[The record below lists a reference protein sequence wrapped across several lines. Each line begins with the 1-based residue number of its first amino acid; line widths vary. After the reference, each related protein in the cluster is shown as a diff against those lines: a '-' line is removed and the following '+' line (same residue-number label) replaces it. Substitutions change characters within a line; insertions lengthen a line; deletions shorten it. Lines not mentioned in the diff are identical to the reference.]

1 MARKKRQV
9 LQKAARTLI
18 TNLNPKSPIS
28 EQYRTIRT
36 NLQFA
41 SVDQELRTMLVT
53 SSGPSEGKSMTAS
66 NVATVFAQQ
75 GKKVLLIDGD
85 LRKPTMHYTF
95 HVSNLTGLSSY
106 LVGQN
111 NLSEVVSKTKVENL
125 SIMPCGP
132 VPPNPAELL
141 GSEAMSRLMEEAKE
155 TYDMVIFDTPPVLAV
170 TDSQIL
176 ANAVD
181 GVLLVVRSKHTQQ
194 EASQKAKELL
204 DNAHAKLLGVVLNGK
219 SVKESQY
226 YYYYGEK

>member
-41 SVDQELRTMLVT
+41 SVDQEMRTMLVT

-95 HVSNLTGLSSY
+95 RVSNLVGLSSY
-106 LVGQN
+106 LVGQKK
-111 NLSEVVSKTKVENL
+111 LSDVASTTEVENL

-132 VPPNPAELL
+132 IPPNPAELL
-141 GSEAMSRLMEEAKE
+141 GSDAMSKLIEEAKE
-155 TYDMVIFDTPPVLAV
+155 TYDIVIFDTPPVLAV